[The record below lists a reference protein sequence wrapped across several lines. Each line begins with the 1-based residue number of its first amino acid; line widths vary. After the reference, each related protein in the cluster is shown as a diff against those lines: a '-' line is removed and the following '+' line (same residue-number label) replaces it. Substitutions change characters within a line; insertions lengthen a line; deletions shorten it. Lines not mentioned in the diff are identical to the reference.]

1 MEFGHKLL
9 RKNIHH
15 LALNVHFHKACMFPM
30 IVRMSE
36 ISVLAPARVNII
48 GEHTDHNRGFV
59 LPTTTALYTRV
70 NAAPRTDNI
79 VEVTSRYY
87 DETQSFSLDDLAPA
101 DHVTWIEYVKGVAA
115 ELQADGVRLRGAT
128 IAIDGDIPIGGGL
141 SSSASLELA
150 VATALLKVADES
162 VPAQRQAEICQRA
175 EHNYAGVQC
184 GIMDQYTIACA
195 EKGNAI
201 LLDCR
206 SLDVVQVPIPDSAR
220 FILTDS
226 GVRHRLPDGHYNNRT
241 DECAAAVSTLA
252 TVVPDLESLRDLDA
266 KTLEI
271 QKKNLGDVLYRRCR
285 HVLTENA
292 RVQDAAVALRQGDLA
307 HLGSLLSACHE
318 SLRDDFE
325 VSCEELEV
333 LVGIANASPG
343 VLGSRMVGAGFGGCV
358 LSLTSADDA
367 EEAARQISSDY
378 TGKFG
383 TEPWMHIVQASH
395 PVREVANR

>member
-1 MEFGHKLL
+1 VR

-15 LALNVHFHKACMFPM
+15 LSLKVHFHWPCILPI

-36 ISVLAPARVNII
+36 ISVKAPARVNII

-70 NAAPRTDNI
+70 DAAPRTDNI
-79 VEVTSRYY
+79 VEVTSRHY
-87 DETQSFSLDDLAPA
+87 DETQSFSLDDLAPGN
-101 DHVTWIEYVKGVAA
+101 HVTWIEYVKGVAA
-115 ELQADGVRLRGAT
+115 EIQAGGVSLRGAT
-128 IAIDGDIPIGGGL
+128 IAIEGDIPVGGGL

-150 VATALLKVADES
+150 VATALLGVAEEIL
-162 VPAQRQAEICQRA
+162 PAPILAELCQRA

-206 SLDVVQVPIPDSAR
+206 SLDVAQVPIPDNAR

-226 GVRHRLPDGHYNNRT
+226 GVRHRLPDGHYNNRA
-241 DECAAAVSTLA
+241 DECAAAVSKLA
-252 TVVPDLESLRDLDA
+252 AIVPGFQSLRDLDA
-266 KTLEI
+266 ETLQAHE
-271 QKKNLGDVLYRRCR
+271 KSLGDVLFRRCR
-285 HVLTENA
+285 HVQTEND
-292 RVQDAAVALRQGDLA
+292 RVQEAVVALRQGDLNR
-307 HLGSLLSACHE
+307 LGGLLNACHE

-325 VSCEELEV
+325 VSCNELEV
-333 LVGIANASPG
+333 LVRIANACPG

-358 LSLTSADDA
+358 LSLTNASDA
-367 EEAARQISSDY
+367 EEAARQISSNY
-378 TGKFG
+378 TAKFG
-383 TEPWMHIVQASH
+383 TQPWMHIVQASH
-395 PVREVANR
+395 PVREVDNP

>member
-1 MEFGHKLL
+1 VPE
-9 RKNIHH
+9 
-15 LALNVHFHKACMFPM
+15 
-30 IVRMSE
+30 
-36 ISVLAPARVNII
+36 
-48 GEHTDHNRGFV
+48 
-59 LPTTTALYTRV
+59 
-70 NAAPRTDNI
+70 
-79 VEVTSRYY
+79 
-87 DETQSFSLDDLAPA
+87 Q
-101 DHVTWIEYVKGVAA
+101 
-115 ELQADGVRLRGAT
+115 RL
-128 IAIDGDIPIGGGL
+128 
-141 SSSASLELA
+141 
-150 VATALLKVADES
+150 
-162 VPAQRQAEICQRA
+162 AEICQSA

-206 SLDVVQVPIPDSAR
+206 SLDVVQVPIPDNAR

-285 HVLTENA
+285 HVLTENV
-292 RVQDAAVALRQGDLA
+292 RVQESVAALQGGDLA
-307 HLGSLLSACHE
+307 YLGSLLSACHA

-325 VSCEELEV
+325 VSCDELEELV
-333 LVGIANASPG
+333 NIANACPG

-358 LSLTSADDA
+358 LSLTSADNV
-367 EEAARQISSDY
+367 EEAARQISSNY

>member
-1 MEFGHKLL
+1 
-9 RKNIHH
+9 
-15 LALNVHFHKACMFPM
+15 
-30 IVRMSE
+30 
-36 ISVLAPARVNII
+36 
-48 GEHTDHNRGFV
+48 V

-70 NAAPRTDNI
+70 NATPRTDNI
-79 VEVTSRYY
+79 VEVTSRHY
-87 DETQSFSLDDLAPA
+87 DELQSFSLDELAPA
-101 DHVTWIEYVKGVAA
+101 DHVTWVEYVKGVAA
-115 ELQADGVRLRGAT
+115 ELQADGVRLQGAT

-162 VPAQRQAEICQRA
+162 VPEQRLAEICQSA

-206 SLDVVQVPIPDSAR
+206 SLDVLQVPIPDSAR
-220 FILTDS
+220 FVLTDS

-266 KTLEI
+266 KTLEM
-271 QKKNLGDVLYRRCR
+271 QKENLGDVLYRRCR

-292 RVQDAAVALRQGDLA
+292 RVREAVIALQTGDLA
-307 HLGSLLSACHE
+307 SLGGLLNACHA

-325 VSCEELEV
+325 VSCDELEA
-333 LVGIANASPG
+333 LVEIANSCPG
-343 VLGSRMVGAGFGGCV
+343 VKGSRMVGAGFGGCV
-358 LSLTSADDA
+358 LSLTTADDA
-367 EEAARQISSDY
+367 DETARLIASNYNTAFGSD
-378 TGKFG
+378 
-383 TEPWMHIVQASH
+383 PWMHIVQAAD
-395 PVREVANR
+395 PVREISRQ